1 MIPRGVKVTN
11 VKFTPMTD
19 PKSKQVALYARVSTK
34 DKGQDVEN
42 QLAQLREFCERQGY
56 VIFDEYVDDESGT
69 KGKRERDGF
78 NRLFEDAGKRKFDV
92 VLVWSLDRFTREG
105 ISKTI
110 FYLQQLDGLGVNFKS
125 YTEQYLDTDNELI
138 RHVVLG
144 MLAYFAK
151 LQREKI
157 SENTKSALARKK
169 AQGVQLG
176 QPSKFE
182 RYQADLLR
190 MMGEGIAKKEMAR
203 RTGLSVPTVRK
214 YLKMIVGK

>member
-1 MIPRGVKVTN
+1 MMMATKA
-11 VKFTPMTD
+11 
-19 PKSKQVALYARVSTK
+19 KQVALYARVSTK

-42 QLAQLREFCERQGY
+42 QLAQLREFCDRQGY
-56 VIFDEYVDDESGT
+56 EIHGEYMDDESGT
-69 KGKRERDGF
+69 KGKRERAGF
-78 NRLFEDAGKRKFDV
+78 ARLFEDAGKRKFDM

-110 FYLQQLDGLGVNFKS
+110 FYLQHLDTLGVNFKS

-169 AQGVQLG
+169 AQGVKLG

-182 RYQADLLR
+182 QYRDELVQ
-190 MMGEGIAKKEMAR
+190 MMGQGVAKKEMAR
-203 RTGLSVPTVRK
+203 RTGLSIQTVRK
-214 YLKMIVGK
+214 YLKMIEKG